1 MGMKQRVALENL
13 ILPQDASLHEL
24 SITILFISYREGQ
37 ELSMVLC
44 IWDKIAHKNS
54 VVRCDNTKIYLFLL
68 FPIYLTCMYL
78 SVRYL
83 VARVLNIFQANV
95 DTKQGK
101 FQPKNDS
108 LTNRLETGYITR
120 EAKLNNELLC
130 VTSIIKCSC
139 LICHSLNEII
149 ISY

>member
-1 MGMKQRVALENL
+1 MGMKQKVALENL

-101 FQPKNDS
+101 FQPQKWQSN
-108 LTNRLETGYITR
+108 
-120 EAKLNNELLC
+120 K
-130 VTSIIKCSC
+130 
-139 LICHSLNEII
+139 
-149 ISY
+149 